1 MLNQKTAS
9 ILSTQLLVAASVID
23 ALDTSKN
30 KILTK
35 ERLIGFASDLGLVSV
50 SDYSSDKFLQVVH
63 KLTSMVDSS
72 SSKVG
77 NLVINQIRSD
87 KQRISGAKISF
98 HDDNSGLNVFISLT
112 QTRLIFDIVVINKDL
127 FAPTLQTLFSYRL
140 SSITGDQYFKYE
152 AGAAASGTAE
162 TIKKIVYAASLYLSK
177 EDPIYAR
184 KFELI
189 NSFMNPL
196 EDQMTNYKDHV

>member
-72 SSKVG
+72 SCKVG

-87 KQRISGAKISF
+87 KQRISGY
-98 HDDNSGLNVFISLT
+98 G
-112 QTRLIFDIVVINKDL
+112 
-127 FAPTLQTLFSYRL
+127 
-140 SSITGDQYFKYE
+140 
-152 AGAAASGTAE
+152 
-162 TIKKIVYAASLYLSK
+162 
-177 EDPIYAR
+177 
-184 KFELI
+184 
-189 NSFMNPL
+189 
-196 EDQMTNYKDHV
+196 

>member
-1 MLNQKTAS
+1 MTPTPPAQ
-9 ILSTQLLVAASVID
+9 AADSVQED
-23 ALDTSKN
+23 AA
-30 KILTK
+30 
-35 ERLIGFASDLGLVSV
+35 R
-50 SDYSSDKFLQVVH
+50 
-63 KLTSMVDSS
+63 
-72 SSKVG
+72 
-77 NLVINQIRSD
+77 QI
-87 KQRISGAKISF
+87 IE
-98 HDDNSGLNVFISLT
+98 
-112 QTRLIFDIVVINKDL
+112 DL

-152 AGAAASGTAE
+152 AGAAASDTAE

-196 EDQMTNYKDHV
+196 EDQMTNDKDHV